1 MAKITVEEKI
11 QFVKTYPEGIN
22 GMKTVAESVGVSKAM
37 LKRRYVS
44 ISIMGKILLKK
55 AIQLILL
62 STN

>member
-44 ISIMGKILLKK
+44 ISIKGKIL
-55 AIQLILL
+55 
-62 STN
+62 